1 MSVQISKDITTVQVE
16 IPKTNVAVENAVT
29 NINVQT
35 SQPLVTISQAGVSGK
50 DGTSGTSGTFGNV
63 LSSSLKISG
72 SIIPNV
78 ADGDLTSSFSLGS
91 ATNAWKDL
99 WISKGTI
106 YFIGDNNESA
116 SISINADNQIV
127 ISDINLAGSLTAS
140 LREGYIWVGGP
151 GNKNIAIPTSSL
163 VTGGTGAGFP
173 YEGEAQIT
181 GSLIVTG
188 SIFLNGVNIAG
199 GGIGTNGTSGTS
211 GLTITGSAGS
221 DGTSGTSGLTITG
234 SAGTS
239 GIDGT
244 SGTSGLTITGSAGSH
259 GTSGTS
265 GISVLV
271 DSGSFAT
278 IGSNSFNGNQ
288 TITGSLIQGLEGN
301 IATGENSHAE
311 GSITKAIGNYSHAE
325 GDNTQAKGDYS
336 HAEGQETIA
345 SGSYSHAE
353 GYQTIALA
361 NHQHVQ
367 GQYNAV
373 SSVPSAFI
381 VGNGTDDINRS
392 NLIHAAGNE
401 VEITGSLNINGSF
414 TSSLAEGYVWVG
426 GINDITHLVA
436 TSSFAIT
443 GSNTFIGNQTIS
455 GSVYLQNG
463 ESILSADKF
472 DSPAGDLTLRAG
484 DSVTSDA
491 GDLTVRA
498 GDTVTGIGGNL
509 IISAGD
515 TTTGNA
521 GTLNISSGETITG
534 NGGNF
539 TINAGQTISGDG
551 GDVSINAGQTV
562 TGAGGAVSIKAGD
575 TVTGAGGHIILTTGD
590 SVNGNPGDIT
600 LRIVSASV
608 NKDWVFGSASVIFPD
623 GTTQLTA
630 FTGIPQGTV
639 SSSQQITD
647 FGFVSS
653 STADTTALNNFTSS
667 IIAEINGIEV
677 YTASLKATTLISG
690 AAQITALGF
699 GAGGGDVTALNT
711 YTGSQS
717 AITNIILQT
726 TASLKTYTSSIS
738 GITNAIMA
746 YTASLKAT
754 TLISSSGQI
763 SGFATLTANTFV
775 GNQIITGS
783 LIVSSTAVSDA
794 TLLTS
799 SSNLILN
806 SGSNLYINNGG
817 LAQISGSLNVT
828 GSATIN
834 DILIL
839 TPRTT
844 NPTNPISGSF
854 IVSSSG
860 DTIKPFFWDG
870 NDWQALY

>member
-551 GDVSINAGQTV
+551 GDVSINA
-562 TGAGGAVSIKAGD
+562 
-575 TVTGAGGHIILTTGD
+575 
-590 SVNGNPGDIT
+590 

-667 IIAEINGIEV
+667 IIAEINAIEA

>member
-1 MSVQISKDITTVQVE
+1 LQQ
-16 IPKTNVAVENAVT
+16 
-29 NINVQT
+29 
-35 SQPLVTISQAGVSGK
+35 L
-50 DGTSGTSGTFGNV
+50 
-63 LSSSLKISG
+63 
-72 SIIPNV
+72 
-78 ADGDLTSSFSLGS
+78 
-91 ATNAWKDL
+91 
-99 WISKGTI
+99 
-106 YFIGDNNESA
+106 
-116 SISINADNQIV
+116 
-127 ISDINLAGSLTAS
+127 
-140 LREGYIWVGGP
+140 
-151 GNKNIAIPTSSL
+151 
-163 VTGGTGAGFP
+163 
-173 YEGEAQIT
+173 
-181 GSLIVTG
+181 
-188 SIFLNGVNIAG
+188 
-199 GGIGTNGTSGTS
+199 
-211 GLTITGSAGS
+211 
-221 DGTSGTSGLTITG
+221 
-234 SAGTS
+234 
-239 GIDGT
+239 
-244 SGTSGLTITGSAGSH
+244 
-259 GTSGTS
+259 
-265 GISVLV
+265 
-271 DSGSFAT
+271 
-278 IGSNSFNGNQ
+278 
-288 TITGSLIQGLEGN
+288 
-301 IATGENSHAE
+301 
-311 GSITKAIGNYSHAE
+311 
-325 GDNTQAKGDYS
+325 
-336 HAEGQETIA
+336 
-345 SGSYSHAE
+345 
-353 GYQTIALA
+353 LA

>member
-623 GTTQLTA
+623 GTTQLT
-630 FTGIPQGTV
+630 
-639 SSSQQITD
+639 
-647 FGFVSS
+647 
-653 STADTTALNNFTSS
+653 
-667 IIAEINGIEV
+667 INGIEV